1 MKGHDLTQAPM
12 PRAIMLYFV
21 KCTEIHQV
29 SVLLQFLKLL
39 MGAQYFWSKSIVHN
53 CKILTL
59 GLSLTGSVILKMK
72 RKI

>member
-29 SVLLQFLKLL
+29 SVLFAISEIVNGGSIFLEQINSSQL
-39 MGAQYFWSKSIVHN
+39 
-53 CKILTL
+53 
-59 GLSLTGSVILKMK
+59 
-72 RKI
+72 

>member
-29 SVLLQFLKLL
+29 SVLFAISEIVNGGLNIF
-39 MGAQYFWSKSIVHN
+39 GANQ
-53 CKILTL
+53 
-59 GLSLTGSVILKMK
+59 
-72 RKI
+72 